1 MLWLAIVLA
10 LGSASFGPGQ
20 TQRRVLPLLRVL
32 APWMP
37 PSSAILAVL
46 WAQALGSQ
54 RWFSL
59 RTAW

>member
-54 RWFSL
+54 R
-59 RTAW
+59 